1 MSSVLK
7 AIGLTQEGVRRL
19 LPGEEV
25 LPGVGLTKYQIQGL
39 LPQPSNVV
47 TVSVPESDVSL
58 DREMPDLTPTH
69 ERITAHEMWLVGLFA
84 CEDRSPTFIAACLG
98 VSEESVRRRLRA
110 YDLFGTGGKRG
121 RPKTTA

>member
-7 AIGLTQEGVRRL
+7 AIGLTQEQVRRL
-19 LPGEEV
+19 VPGAEV
-25 LPGVGLTKYQIQGL
+25 LPGVGLTKHQIQGL

-47 TVSVPESDVSL
+47 TVSIPELDVSL

-69 ERITAHEMWLVGLFA
+69 ERIAAHEMWLVGLFV
-84 CEDRSPTFIAACLG
+84 CEGHPPTFIAACLG

-110 YDLFGTGGKRG
+110 HDLFGTGGKRG